1 LSLSTGTSQP
11 NEGLIL
17 SGINNIYSVYSE
29 NSVYL
34 CEIKGKKL
42 IVLDNV
48 YNPLAAG
55 DKVKFSVDL
64 ISNTKGMIIE
74 RLERQNE
81 FSRWN
86 NKRNSPQTIAAN
98 IDYFICVSSA
108 GNPPFRP
115 RFIDRVLVMAESG
128 INVLIV
134 LNKSDIGLDDTTVTR
149 MEDYKRMGYNY
160 IICSAETGENMDKL
174 KEIISGK
181 ISAFVGQSGV
191 GKSTLLNVLYPGHE
205 LKTGAVSIKHDRGRH
220 TTNYSKLIFE
230 GDGGFIDTP
239 GIREIEIF
247 GIKPDDLGFHFTE
260 FLEFSD
266 TCRFQPCQHNN
277 EPDCGV
283 IKAVENGLIHPDRY
297 ESYLRILTSLEQGG
311 AV

>member
-1 LSLSTGTSQP
+1 M
-11 NEGLIL
+11 EGLIL
-17 SGINNIYSVYSE
+17 TGINNIFTVHSE
-29 NSVYL
+29 NNLYL
-34 CEIKGKKL
+34 CEIKGK
-42 IVLDNV
+42 VLRGLENV

-55 DKVKFSVDL
+55 DKVKFAVDE
-64 ISNTKGMIIE
+64 ISDNKGMIVE
-74 RLERQNE
+74 RLKRKNE

-86 NKRNSPQTIAAN
+86 NKRNAPQTIAAN
-98 IDYFICVSSA
+98 IDYLICVASA

-128 INVLIV
+128 IDVLVV
-134 LNKSDIGLDDTTVTR
+134 LNKSDIGIDNTTMVR

-160 IICSAETGENMDKL
+160 IVCSAETGENMDTL
-174 KEIISGK
+174 KKIISGK

-230 GDGGFIDTP
+230 DDGGFIDTP

-247 GIKPDDLGFHFTE
+247 GINPDDLGFHFNDFSE
-260 FLEFSD
+260 FRE
-266 TCRFQPCQHNN
+266 TCRFQPCQHKN

-283 IKAVENGLIHPDRY
+283 IKAVEDGLIHPDRY
-297 ESYLRILTSLEQGG
+297 ESYLRILASLEQSG